1 MSIADRIDDSSR
13 GERKSRQSLWR
24 STITCTVWLMRYF
37 AFIITYA
44 TFPISRLVYKSVQNR
59 CTNVK
64 HILCIFLPVTGFFS
78 IFYWYTERRAEQ
90 ETRSR
95 VEDKSSKGI
104 KVEENTSH
112 SIYSKVILC
121 KLLRNC
127 GQIFLIDWKKKRRKN
142 NTKTIHRT
150 FRLNRATFVLHV
162 KA

>member
-24 STITCTVWLMRYF
+24 STITCTAWLMRYF

-44 TFPISRLVYKSVQNR
+44 TFPISRLVYKSVQNS

-64 HILCIFLPVTGFFS
+64 HILCIFLLVTGFFS
-78 IFYWYTERRAEQ
+78 IFYWYTERRTEQ
-90 ETRSR
+90 ETRSC

-104 KVEENTSH
+104 KVKENAVH
-112 SIYSKVILC
+112 SIYSKDIFR

-127 GQIFLIDWKKKRRKN
+127 DQIFLIDWKKEKKKQDKN
-142 NTKTIHRT
+142 DT
-150 FRLNRATFVLHV
+150 
-162 KA
+162 